1 MQVTIE
7 ANIIETDDPRVQY
20 MLVEDMLV
28 KIEDDKV
35 VGFYRPDGEPP
46 EEIEVKNWISIN
58 PYYAECPYCGQ
69 LRFRRDEGW
78 SYCPHCGNKTTG
90 RIRA

>member
-1 MQVTIE
+1 M
-7 ANIIETDDPRVQY
+7 
-20 MLVEDMLV
+20 
-28 KIEDDKV
+28 IEDKLQV
-35 VGFYRPDGEPP
+35 ETVQ
-46 EEIEVKNWISIN
+46 EELKNWISIN

-90 RIRA
+90 KIRA